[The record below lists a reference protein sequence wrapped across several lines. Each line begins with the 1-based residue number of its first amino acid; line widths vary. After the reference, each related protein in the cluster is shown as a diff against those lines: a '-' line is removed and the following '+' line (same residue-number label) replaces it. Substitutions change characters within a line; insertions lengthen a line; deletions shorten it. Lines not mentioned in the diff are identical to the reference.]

1 MDSGYNSLRTE
12 NRPPRFQLEATAD
25 ATNVS
30 LDFARFRH
38 RTHWNER
45 KTTTLDGADIAS
57 GVLLSS
63 LGTGTLTA
71 HNPSG
76 LGSSLL
82 LATPSFRSMQVK
94 STNTT
99 LPKASSTLLFESH
112 SLGPGPSLL
121 SNTPSFLG
129 LKGMGSLPLGEAL
142 TASPERL
149 RREPRS
155 SSDSMRSPTTN
166 RNVTVQRLALDL
178 PLSRSSSLS
187 VFLHALEDAAP
198 GWYQSL
204 MDSATPQESDS
215 PSANSIPTRT
225 QRSDVGSAS
234 SCHGL
239 PLDMLASLDALEALV
254 TEVQRLPHPRPTPK
268 PSQDIDDEAAFFSS
282 RRTRE
287 STARPSKAQLASPPL
302 TPTQDEQGRQPSF
315 PRPASPP
322 RRRRRETTAGTL
334 RGDET
339 PRASSVSSA
348 RDPRAS
354 MPPIPTSTGVAVCN
368 IANHP
373 KLTRTLG
380 LSALP
385 PSRLPTPSTPRR
397 RTATATAHPPP
408 PPIPYEPVPPTL
420 NKKASSK
427 SLKAPKTPKAPGA
440 LKSIFRGRASAPPV
454 PPLSFAPSDYDEAE
468 SPARKPPPLVYRFSE
483 AGPLRREDR
492 RIDGARRH
500 FSTPADADSFL
511 VM

>member
-1 MDSGYNSLRTE
+1 MESGYNLLRTE
-12 NRPPRFQLEATAD
+12 NRPPSLQLEAAAG

-38 RTHWNER
+38 RTHRNER
-45 KTTTLDGADIAS
+45 KTTTLDGTDNTPGA
-57 GVLLSS
+57 LLSS

-94 STNTT
+94 STNAP
-99 LPKASSTLLFESH
+99 LPKASSTLLFESR
-112 SLGPGPSLL
+112 SLLPGPSLL

-129 LKGMGSLPLGEAL
+129 LKGIGSLPLGEAL

-215 PSANSIPTRT
+215 SSASSIQFPTQT
-225 QRSDVGSAS
+225 QRSDVGSAIP
-234 SCHGL
+234 CHGL

-254 TEVQRLPHPRPTPK
+254 TQVQKLPHPRPRPK
-268 PSQDIDDEAAFFSS
+268 PSRDIDDEAALFSS

-339 PRASSVSSA
+339 PRASSMSSA
-348 RDPRAS
+348 RDVRTS
-354 MPPIPTSTGVAVCN
+354 MPPIPTSNGVAVCN

-408 PPIPYEPVPPTL
+408 PPNPYEPVPPTL

-427 SLKAPKTPKAPGA
+427 SLKAPKTPGA